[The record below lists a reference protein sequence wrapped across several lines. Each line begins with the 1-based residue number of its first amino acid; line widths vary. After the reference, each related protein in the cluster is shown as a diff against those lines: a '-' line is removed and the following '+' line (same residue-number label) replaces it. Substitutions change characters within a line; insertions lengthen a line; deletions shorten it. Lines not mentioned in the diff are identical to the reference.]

1 MKHNNKLM
9 DIGQP
14 PIRRTA
20 HGVVLNDDQTPTKK
34 TKKSTPEEELPVWD
48 LSQFFSGI
56 DDPAIDTAKKKILDT
71 INDMIEEKDRI
82 PKMRTYEILTLVRH
96 YEEVIETAH
105 ALIRFASLNLCTQRT
120 NPEALLFEKKTSE
133 FIEKAFSGL
142 QWLHHS
148 LFALSNEKK
157 IEILQSPKFKPYA
170 EWISYQL
177 LFPPS
182 LSEAVSKAVNKM
194 TSLSTGWHSL
204 YRQLTSKLNFTMG
217 KKTYTLD
224 EITDLAHDA
233 KDKATRDKALKCMS
247 DEFKRHGYIF
257 TQTLNSIYKEE
268 DVITK
273 IYLGEDE
280 EYTEISF
287 DAMDLDGF
295 GNGLAR
301 EDVLGIATAVTDS
314 YVSIS
319 QRFYKLLA
327 KMHGGDTFQ
336 YNDRLQNPVKV
347 EEKKISWPE
356 CLQLVLNTILEFN
369 PTMAMSGINIVNADI
384 IHALPMKGKDSG
396 AFCITGDKPYIFLN
410 YRGNMLSVLTFA
422 HEFGHAIH
430 HVYAHETAG
439 TLNDGTTIAMSEVAS
454 LFNEKLVFNKW
465 LANPE
470 LSDKEKLNMLIEDVN
485 RQICDIHRQ
494 IAFSKFEL
502 RAFRERQ
509 KGELSE
515 ERFSQIYSEE
525 MERYLGI
532 PLQDDARFGW
542 MSIPHVFNSPFY
554 VRYYAFAGLVV
565 NKLWQVYA
573 SGRIE
578 DFADRYL
585 DMLSNTGLEGVDDLL
600 EPFELNSS
608 TPDFWSSALEPIAAE
623 IDEIERLAKKEGIL

>member
-1 MKHNNKLM
+1 
-9 DIGQP
+9 
-14 PIRRTA
+14 
-20 HGVVLNDDQTPTKK
+20 
-34 TKKSTPEEELPVWD
+34 
-48 LSQFFSGI
+48 
-56 DDPAIDTAKKKILDT
+56 
-71 INDMIEEKDRI
+71 
-82 PKMRTYEILTLVRH
+82 
-96 YEEVIETAH
+96 
-105 ALIRFASLNLCTQRT
+105 
-120 NPEALLFEKKTSE
+120 
-133 FIEKAFSGL
+133 
-142 QWLHHS
+142 
-148 LFALSNEKK
+148 
-157 IEILQSPKFKPYA
+157 
-170 EWISYQL
+170 
-177 LFPPS
+177 
-182 LSEAVSKAVNKM
+182 
-194 TSLSTGWHSL
+194 
-204 YRQLTSKLNFTMG
+204 
-217 KKTYTLD
+217 
-224 EITDLAHDA
+224 
-233 KDKATRDKALKCMS
+233 
-247 DEFKRHGYIF
+247 
-257 TQTLNSIYKEE
+257 
-268 DVITK
+268 
-273 IYLGEDE
+273 
-280 EYTEISF
+280 
-287 DAMDLDGF
+287 
-295 GNGLAR
+295 
-301 EDVLGIATAVTDS
+301 
-314 YVSIS
+314 
-319 QRFYKLLA
+319 
-327 KMHGGDTFQ
+327 
-336 YNDRLQNPVKV
+336 
-347 EEKKISWPE
+347 
-356 CLQLVLNTILEFN
+356 
-369 PTMAMSGINIVNADI
+369 
-384 IHALPMKGKDSG
+384 
-396 AFCITGDKPYIFLN
+396 
-410 YRGNMLSVLTFA
+410 MLSVLTFA

-454 LFNEKLVFNKW
+454 LFNEKLIFNKW

-600 EPFELNSS
+600 EPFELSSS